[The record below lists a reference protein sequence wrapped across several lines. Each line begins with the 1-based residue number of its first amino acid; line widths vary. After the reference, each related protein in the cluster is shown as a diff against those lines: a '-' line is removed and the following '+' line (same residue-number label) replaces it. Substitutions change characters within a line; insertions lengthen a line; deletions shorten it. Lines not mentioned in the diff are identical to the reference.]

1 MPQQGV
7 LVLTAAGDA
16 DAMRCGMTICCER
29 MEERPA
35 TTSMNASKASVL
47 IAHGGIPNRVLI
59 FSGIPEAFIGKSSL
73 SFFMQLCTLC
83 LSDNTYY

>member
-59 FSGIPEAFIGKSSL
+59 FSGIPGGFFRKIILMLHKVSGKVK
-73 SFFMQLCTLC
+73 
-83 LSDNTYY
+83 